1 MHYDLA
7 VAIDGSRKGLDEVKK
22 ACKEALAP
30 FEDRGDGINLEAKF
44 YSWRLIGC
52 AEASDREDPG
62 AREAAEAFWD
72 DYVEGKGR
80 QRANGRQLPDPRYF
94 LCQYGS
100 REIFAYIRS
109 HGVPQAFVD
118 EDGKWHEARFG
129 ALSAVDENS
138 RYLREWKGMVGRLG
152 GSNHVLAM
160 VDCHF

>member
-1 MHYDLA
+1 MHYDVA
-7 VAIDGSRKGLDEVKK
+7 VAIDGSIKGLDEVKK

-30 FEDRGDGINLEAKF
+30 FEDRGDGVNLEAKF
-44 YSWRLIGC
+44 DSWRLIRC

-80 QRANGRQLPDPRYF
+80 QRANGRHLPDPRYF

-109 HGVPQAFVD
+109 HCVPQAFVD
-118 EDGKWHEARFG
+118 EDGKWHEGHWGGFYPTA
-129 ALSAVDENS
+129 ENS
-138 RYLREWKGMVGRLG
+138 VYLEEWKTMIKRLKVTDAVLVMV
-152 GSNHVLAM
+152 N
-160 VDCHF
+160 CHI